1 MTHKHIIGVIGG
13 GKCTPEMAQ
22 LAEEVGR
29 EIALGGAILICGG
42 LSGVMEAACRGAKT
56 ANGATIGVLPGLRK
70 SDANDYVDI
79 PIVTGM
85 SEARNIIIVRSAD
98 AVIAVGGEYGTLSEI
113 SFCLKLRVPVVGL
126 KTWEVDPAV
135 LKAETAEEAVRR
147 VFNKIADG

>member
-1 MTHKHIIGVIGG
+1 MRRDAS
-13 GKCTPEMAQ
+13 C
-22 LAEEVGR
+22 
-29 EIALGGAILICGG
+29 
-42 LSGVMEAACRGAKT
+42 VMEAACRGAKT

-98 AVIAVGGEYGTLSEI
+98 AGIAVGGEYGTLSEI
-113 SFCLKLRVPVVGL
+113 SFCLKLRVPVVGR

-147 VFNKIADG
+147 VFDKIADG

>member
-1 MTHKHIIGVIGG
+1 MIHKYIIGVIGG
-13 GKCTPEMAQ
+13 GKCTPEMAE

-42 LSGVMEAACRGAKT
+42 LSGVMEAACRGAKM
-56 ANGATIGVLPGLRK
+56 ANGATIGVLPGVRK
-70 SDANDYVDI
+70 ADANDYVDI

-147 VFNKIADG
+147 VFDKIADG